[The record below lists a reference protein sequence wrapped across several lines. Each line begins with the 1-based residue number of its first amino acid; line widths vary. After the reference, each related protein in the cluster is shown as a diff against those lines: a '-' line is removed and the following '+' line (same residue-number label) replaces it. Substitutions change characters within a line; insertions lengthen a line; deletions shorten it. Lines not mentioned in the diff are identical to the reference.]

1 MRDRM
6 AHRGPDGCGL
16 WSSPDRRCVLGHRR
30 LSIIDLSDLA
40 AQPMSNAHGSVTLTF
55 NGEIYNHADVRREL
69 EALGKY
75 TWKTDHSDTE
85 MILHAYEE
93 WGVDCVSRFYGMFA
107 IGIYD
112 TRDPGRPVMH
122 LLRDR
127 VGIKPIYFARTG
139 RGEWL
144 FASEIR
150 AIVAH
155 SSRARSRSAFVSSD
169 PRCRPNP
176 HSNQPRRPSTGSAE
190 HDITSSNARSRGH

>member
-1 MRDRM
+1 MCGIVGSFHPSARGAAPDVIARMRDRM

-16 WSSPDRRCVLGHRR
+16 WTSPDRRCVLGHRR

-40 AQPMSNAHGSVTLTF
+40 AQPMSNVQGTVTLTF
-55 NGEIYNHADVRREL
+55 NGEIYNHADVRKEL

-75 TWKTDHSDTE
+75 VWKTDHSDTE

-93 WGVDCVSRFYGMFA
+93 WGVECVKKFYGMFA

-127 VGIKPIYFARTG
+127 VGIKPIYFTKTHG
-139 RGEWL
+139 GEWL

-150 AIVAH
+150 A
-155 SSRARSRSAFVSSD
+155 
-169 PRCRPNP
+169 
-176 HSNQPRRPSTGSAE
+176 
-190 HDITSSNARSRGH
+190 